1 MAISATY
8 KTLRHIALTE
18 FSEIVVQAVIL
29 RLPTGD
35 PHKLRLTLLD
45 DSIIDVFFSV
55 SGRYSYHWDRR
66 PAGKTTIYRHDNA
79 PHAAWQKVK
88 TFPHHFHDAEEKN
101 VTASHL
107 SVDPPEAIRE
117 FCTFVRQLLLDE
129 ARS

>member
-1 MAISATY
+1 MAIFAIY
-8 KTLRHIALTE
+8 ETLRHIALAE

-35 PHKLRLTLLD
+35 PQKLRLTLLD
-45 DSIIDVFFSV
+45 DSIIDVYLSV

-79 PHAAWQKVK
+79 PHAVWQEVE
-88 TFPHHFHDAEEKN
+88 TFPRHFHDGEEKN

-107 SVDPPEAIRE
+107 SPDPLEAIRE
-117 FCTFVRQLLLDE
+117 FCAFARQTLLDE